1 MATEIERKYL
11 VQFEAWQKAKASATH
26 TPISQGYLSLEAERT
41 VRIRIKK
48 EKALLTI
55 KGKTRGI
62 SRLEFEY
69 EIPLSDGLKLLEIC
83 QGSVIQKKRYI
94 LQYDELTWE
103 IDEFEGDNAGLIV
116 AEVELESEHQTFRL
130 PPWIKE
136 EVSTDKRYY
145 NANLVQHPFKDW
157 E

>member
-11 VQFEAWQKAKASATH
+11 VELEAWQEAKINAKHSH
-26 TPISQGYLSLEAERT
+26 ISQGYLSLEAERT
-41 VRIRIKK
+41 VRVRIKK
-48 EKALLTI
+48 ERASLTI
-55 KGKTRGI
+55 KGKTQGV

-69 EIPLSDGLKLLEIC
+69 EIPIEDGLALLKIC
-83 QGSVIQKKRYI
+83 QGSIIEKKRFI
-94 LQYDELTWE
+94 LEYDNLVWE
-103 IDEFEGDNAGLIV
+103 VDEFEGDNAGLIV
-116 AEVELESEHQTFRL
+116 AEVELESEDQVFAL

-136 EVSTDKRYY
+136 EVSEDSRYY